1 MENAQGLL
9 EFINSSKTAFQ
20 AAYEIKERLDKSGYK
35 ELHECDEWNL
45 EKNGKYYVMKNDSA
59 VIAFEVGSGEIEK
72 DGFRLIGAHTD
83 SPGFRIK
90 PNPEMSV
97 EGHYF
102 KLNTEV
108 YGGPILSTWFDR
120 PLSIAGRVT
129 LKGENPFKPEVRLL
143 DVNKPVLIIPNLA
156 IHMNRSVNDGYAYN
170 RQKDTLP
177 LLTVKD
183 EDAESVRFAKDKLE
197 KDGYLLNLI
206 AEELKVEVSDILD
219 FDLFLYEYAEGC
231 LTGLN
236 NEFISVGRLDDLWMV
251 YAGLRALLDSN
262 KIAATKVL
270 VALDNEEIG
279 SLTSQGANS
288 SILDTILERIALGLS
303 KNREEYKRAVSRSV
317 MISSDLA
324 HAIHPNYTEKCD
336 PTNKPLLG
344 MGPVLKIAASGSY
357 STDSYA
363 SAIFK
368 GICEKAG
375 VPCQV
380 FVNRSDLRG
389 GTTIGPI
396 TAAKLNI
403 PVIDMGAPLLSMHS
417 IRELASVKDNEYT
430 IKAFTEFFN

>member
-1 MENAQGLL
+1 MSNTQELID
-9 EFINSSKTAFQ
+9 FINKSKTAFQ
-20 AAYEIKERLDKSGYK
+20 GAQEIKNILNNQGYAEIKE
-35 ELHECDEWNL
+35 EAQWNL
-45 EKNGKYYVMKNDSA
+45 KKGGKYYITKNNSA
-59 VIAFEVGSGEIEK
+59 VIAFEIGTGEIEE

-90 PNPEMSV
+90 PNPEMLV
-97 EGHYF
+97 EGHYL

-129 LKGENPFKPEVRLL
+129 LKGENPFAPKVSLV

-156 IHMNRSVNDGYAYN
+156 IHMNRSVNEGYEYN
-170 RQKDTLP
+170 KQKDVLP
-177 LLTVKD
+177 LLTIMQ
-183 EDAESVRFAKDKLE
+183 DKLE
-197 KDGYLLNLI
+197 KDDYLLKLI
-206 AEELKVEVSDILD
+206 SESLKIEAEDILD
-219 FDLFLYEYAEGC
+219 FDLFLYEYTEGM
-231 LTGLN
+231 TVGLN
-236 NEFISVGRLDDLWMV
+236 NEFISCGRLDDLWMV
-251 YAGLRALLDSN
+251 FAGLKALINSN
-262 KIAATKVL
+262 PIKATKVL

-279 SLTSQGANS
+279 SLTQQGANS
-288 SILDTILERIALGLS
+288 SILENILERISLGL
-303 KNREEYKRAVSRSV
+303 KKEREEFRRAVSNSV
-317 MISSDLA
+317 MISADLA

-336 PTNKPLLG
+336 PTSKPLLG
-344 MGPVLKIAASGSY
+344 KGPVLKIAASGSY

-368 GICEKAG
+368 AVCEKAQ

-403 PVIDMGAPLLSMHS
+403 PVIDMGAPVLSMHS
-417 IRELASVKDNEYT
+417 VRELASVADNEYT

>member
-1 MENAQGLL
+1 MSNTQELID
-9 EFINSSKTAFQ
+9 FINKSKTAFQ
-20 AAYEIKERLDKSGYK
+20 GAQELKNILNNQGYAEIKE
-35 ELHECDEWNL
+35 EAQWNL
-45 EKNGKYYVMKNDSA
+45 KKGGKYYITKNNSA
-59 VIAFEVGSGEIEK
+59 VIAFEIGTGEIEE

-90 PNPEMSV
+90 PNPEMLV
-97 EGHYF
+97 EGHYL

-129 LKGENPFKPEVRLL
+129 LKGENPFAPKVSLV
-143 DVNKPVLIIPNLA
+143 DINKPVLIIPNLA
-156 IHMNRSVNDGYAYN
+156 IHMNRSVNEGYEYN
-170 RQKDTLP
+170 KQKDVLP
-177 LLTVKD
+177 LLTIMQ
-183 EDAESVRFAKDKLE
+183 DKLE
-197 KDGYLLNLI
+197 KDDYLLKLI
-206 AEELKVEVSDILD
+206 SESLKVEAEDILD
-219 FDLFLYEYAEGC
+219 FDLFLYEYTEGM
-231 LTGLN
+231 TIGVN
-236 NEFISVGRLDDLWMV
+236 NEFISCGRLDDLWMV
-251 YAGLRALLDSN
+251 FAGLKALINSN
-262 KIAATKVL
+262 PIKATKVL

-279 SLTSQGANS
+279 SLTQQGANS
-288 SILDTILERIALGLS
+288 SILENILERISLGL
-303 KNREEYKRAVSRSV
+303 KKEREEFRRAVSNSV
-317 MISSDLA
+317 MISADLA

-336 PTNKPLLG
+336 PTSKPLLG
-344 MGPVLKIAASGSY
+344 KGPVLKIAASGSY

-368 GICEKAG
+368 AVCEKAQ

-403 PVIDMGAPLLSMHS
+403 PVIDMGAPVLSMHS
-417 IRELASVKDNEYT
+417 VRELASVADNEYT

>member
-1 MENAQGLL
+1 MSNTQELID
-9 EFINSSKTAFQ
+9 FINKSKTAFQ
-20 AAYEIKERLDKSGYK
+20 GAQELKNILNNQGYAEIKE
-35 ELHECDEWNL
+35 EAQWNL
-45 EKNGKYYVMKNDSA
+45 KKGGKYYITKNNSA
-59 VIAFEVGSGEIEK
+59 VIAFEIGTGEIEE

-90 PNPEMSV
+90 PNPEMLV
-97 EGHYF
+97 EEHYL

-129 LKGENPFKPEVRLL
+129 LKGETPFAPKVSLV
-143 DVNKPVLIIPNLA
+143 DINKPILIIPNLA
-156 IHMNRSVNDGYAYN
+156 IHMNRSVNEGYEYN
-170 RQKDTLP
+170 KQKDVLP
-177 LLTVKD
+177 LLTIMQ
-183 EDAESVRFAKDKLE
+183 DKLE
-197 KDGYLLNLI
+197 KDNYLLKLI
-206 AEELKVEVSDILD
+206 SESLKVEAEDILD
-219 FDLFLYEYAEGC
+219 FDLFLYEYTEGM
-231 LTGLN
+231 TIGVN
-236 NEFISVGRLDDLWMV
+236 NEFISCGRLDDLWMV
-251 YAGLRALLDSN
+251 FAGLKALINSN
-262 KIAATKVL
+262 PIKATKVL

-279 SLTSQGANS
+279 SLTQQGANS
-288 SILDTILERIALGLS
+288 SILENILERISLGL
-303 KNREEYKRAVSRSV
+303 KKEREEFRRAVSNSV
-317 MISSDLA
+317 MISADLA

-336 PTNKPLLG
+336 PTSKPLLG
-344 MGPVLKIAASGSY
+344 KGPVLKIAASGSY

-368 GICEKAG
+368 AVCEKAQ

-403 PVIDMGAPLLSMHS
+403 PVIDMGAPVLSMHS
-417 IRELASVKDNEYT
+417 VRELASVADNEYT